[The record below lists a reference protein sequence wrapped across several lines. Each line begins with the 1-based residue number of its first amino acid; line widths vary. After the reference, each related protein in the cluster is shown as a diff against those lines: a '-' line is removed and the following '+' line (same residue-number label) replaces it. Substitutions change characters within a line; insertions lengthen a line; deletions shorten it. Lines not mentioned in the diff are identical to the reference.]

1 MAFRLS
7 TRLLSRHALLAFVG
21 LLAGSSALAQD
32 LSVPADPVA
41 AIEGD
46 WNGIWE
52 DWSVTVTNGRV
63 VLTKSDPKT
72 YSWLPVGTV
81 LGVLNNNGK
90 SEPRAYRFSGS
101 TCLDHNR
108 DQSPSEYQIISCGDF
123 GAVLSVYADSYELK
137 VSGISLRRPKNASR
151 SKASDRH
158 VSADSQKPTVE
169 KPQSKSVSEGP
180 VPRPPKMTNA
190 EADAK
195 YDADMAEYKKQLSDQ
210 QKQVEA
216 YKRAQEDVARKKDE
230 QKIAAEGAAA
240 DYQKQLEAHAQ
251 TVRDQQAEYQKELA
265 KPAGVPRAVYR
276 GFTGADC
283 DAARRSATLGAGTSS
298 TTRFKEVTSA
308 ASGSGCL
315 VQGWWWNVP
324 GGGTATRQ

>member
-1 MAFRLS
+1 MAFALS
-7 TRLLSRHALLAFVG
+7 TRLRPRRALVAVAAVLV
-21 LLAGSSALAQD
+21 GSSAWAQD

-46 WNGIWE
+46 WNGIWHE
-52 DWSVTVTNGRV
+52 WSVNITNGRV
-63 VLTKSDPKT
+63 VLTKGDPKT
-72 YSWLPVGTV
+72 YNWLPVGTV

-90 SEPRAYRFSGS
+90 SEPRAFRFSGS

-108 DQSPSEYQIISCGDF
+108 DQPSSEYKVIPCGDF
-123 GAVLSVYADSYELK
+123 SAVLSVYANDYELT

-151 SKASDRH
+151 SKASDRRS
-158 VSADSQKPTVE
+158 SADVRKTDADKPAHD
-169 KPQSKSVSEGP
+169 VSESST
-180 VPRPPKMTNA
+180 PRRPKMTNA

-195 YDADMAEYKKQLSDQ
+195 YEADMAEYKKQLADQ

-216 YKRAQEDVARKKDE
+216 YRQAQDEVARKKDE
-230 QKIAAEGAAA
+230 QKLAAERAAA

-251 TVRDQQAEYQKELA
+251 TVRNQQAEYQKELA
-265 KPAGVPRAVYR
+265 RPAGASNAVYR
-276 GFTGADC
+276 GFTGPDC

-298 TTRFKEVTSA
+298 TTRFKEVIAVPSET
-308 ASGSGCL
+308 GCL
-315 VQGWWWNVP
+315 VQGWWWNVA

>member
-1 MAFRLS
+1 MAF
-7 TRLLSRHALLAFVG
+7 AG

-108 DQSPSEYQIISCGDF
+108 DQSPSDYKIIPCGDF

-137 VSGISLRRPKNASR
+137 VSGISLRRSKNASR
-151 SKASDRH
+151 SKASNKR
-158 VSADSQKPTVE
+158 VSADSRKPTVE
-169 KPQSKSVSEGP
+169 KPEPKDVPEGSTL
-180 VPRPPKMTNA
+180 RRPKMTNA

-195 YDADMAEYKKQLSDQ
+195 YEADMAEYKKQLSDQ

-216 YKRAQEDVARKKDE
+216 YKEAQDEVARKKQE
-230 QKIAAEGAAA
+230 QKLAADRAAA

-251 TVRDQQAEYQKELA
+251 TVGNQQAEYQKELA
-265 KPAGVPRAVYR
+265 KPAGVPSAVYR
-276 GFTGADC
+276 GFIGADC

-308 ASGSGCL
+308 PSGGGCL
-315 VQGWWWNVP
+315 VQGWWWNVA